1 VVKEVISLSKTHTFF
16 LHVSNLRTNRH
27 SFLNLDAT
35 SFFEIVDI
43 AFVQLSLLT
52 HQLHSQLI
60 FIRMLLQLRLKTIFP
75 ILELAL
81 RLCIRTPL

>member
-1 VVKEVISLSKTHTFF
+1 LK
-16 LHVSNLRTNRH
+16 
-27 SFLNLDAT
+27 DAT

-43 AFVQLSLLT
+43 AFVQLSLI

-60 FIRMLLQLRLKTIFP
+60 LSETAAPTHGSKRFFP

-81 RLCIRTPL
+81 RLCIRTPLRADITLFLYSSFSLGIYSITIVLD